1 MTSFLASAILSL
13 GQTAPADLQPVQL
26 IGQSTMAGHG
36 VVEPQSG
43 KAAVRVATFQG
54 DRAGAISYTFDDG
67 LRKQYLLA
75 APILNEL
82 GLHATFFIVPNCVT
96 NTKAEAEAKKPGEMG
111 GVSWDELREMAAKGQ
126 EIGNHTWGHWF
137 PKNDD
142 VKAEEEISKA
152 DQKIQQEI
160 GVFPLSFCY
169 PGNDRDPHRRE
180 LVLRHHVEA
189 REYETRMGHEHTT
202 PVWLN
207 AWADRQAAE
216 HKWGVAMIHGITE
229 GYDPIDPDVLRA
241 HLTYV
246 KEHQNDLWVDTFGN
260 IARYVRERDAAQL
273 QVIGKTA
280 NSVTFILDTPL
291 TRPPFDA
298 PLTTVIAAP
307 GATTAEAKT
316 RDGRTLPAMVS
327 QGALHVECV
336 PGPEPVTVTWPTR

>member
-26 IGQSTMAGHG
+26 IGQSTMAGSG

-189 REYETRMGHEHTT
+189 REYETRMGKEAT
-202 PVWLN
+202 PQLLN

-291 TRPPFDA
+291 ARPPFDA